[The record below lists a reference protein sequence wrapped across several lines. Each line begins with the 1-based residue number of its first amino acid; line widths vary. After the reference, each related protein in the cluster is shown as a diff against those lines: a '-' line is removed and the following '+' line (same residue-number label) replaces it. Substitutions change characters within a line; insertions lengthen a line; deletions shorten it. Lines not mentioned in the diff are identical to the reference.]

1 MGKLIDVVD
10 LKEGKF
16 FKQPTFVVQ
25 DVVPVDDVSKSIL
38 EHARFNYTFSSLT
51 PINTGP
57 HGGRCLLLFQYTG

>member
-25 DVVPVDDVSKSIL
+25 DVVPVDDVSKSII

-51 PINTGP
+51 PINSGP
-57 HGGRCLLLFQYTG
+57 HGGRILMLFQYTG